1 MDNRQKTMDKIVAL
15 CKNRGFIF
23 PGSEIYGGLAN
34 SWDYGPLGVEFKN
47 NVKRAWWK
55 KFVQESPYNVGL
67 DSAIIMNP
75 QAWVA
80 SGHVGGFSDPLM
92 DCKQCKARH
101 RADKLIEEYAFQNGT
116 DDNPAGW
123 SFEEMAAFIKEKDIA
138 CPDCGGKT
146 FTDIKKFNLMFKTFI
161 GVTEDSSNTVY
172 LRPETAQ
179 GIFVNFPAV
188 QRATRRKLPFGVCQI
203 GKSFRNEITPGNFVF
218 RTREFEQMELEFFC
232 KPGTDLEWF
241 AFWKDYCH
249 QFLLGLGM
257 KDENLRLRDHD
268 PEELCFYSK
277 ATTDF
282 EFLFPFGWGELWGVA
297 DRTDYDLGQHE
308 KFSGKDMT
316 YFDPETN
323 ERYTPYVVE
332 PSLGADR
339 VALAFLVDAYD
350 EEVLDAEKNDVRV
363 VLRLHPALAPY
374 KAAVLPLSKKLSP
387 KAEEIYAELSRYFM
401 IDFDETGSIG
411 KRYRREDEIGTPYCI
426 TVDFETENDGC
437 VTVRERDSMEQV
449 RIPVAELK
457 SYIEEHIAY

>member
-1 MDNRQKTMDKIVAL
+1 MKNTEKTMDKVVAL
-15 CKNRGFIF
+15 CKTRGFIF

-55 KFVQESPYNVGL
+55 KFVQESRYNVGL
-67 DSAIIMNP
+67 DSAIIMNT

-92 DCKQCKARH
+92 DCKGCKARH
-101 RADKLIEEYAFQNGT
+101 RADKLIEDYAFEHGT

-123 SFEEMAAFIKEKDIA
+123 SFEEMASYIKEKDIA
-138 CPDCGGKT
+138 CPICGGKD
-146 FTDIKKFNLMFKTFI
+146 FADIKKFNLMFKTFI
-161 GVTEDSSNTVY
+161 GVTEDSTNTVY

-179 GIFVNFPAV
+179 GIFVNFPAT
-188 QRATRRKLPFGVCQI
+188 QRSTRKKLPFGVAQI
-203 GKSFRNEITPGNFVF
+203 GKSFRNEITPGNFTF

-241 AFWKDYCH
+241 AYWKDYCH
-249 QFLLGLGM
+249 KFLLNLGM
-257 KDENLRLRDHD
+257 REENLRLRDHD
-268 PEELCFYSK
+268 PDELCFYSK

-323 ERYTPYVVE
+323 ERYIPYVIE

-350 EEVLDAEKNDVRV
+350 EEMLGENDMRV
-363 VLRLHPALAPY
+363 VLHLHPALAPY
-374 KAAVLPLSKKLSP
+374 KAAILPLSKKLSD
-387 KAEEIYAELSRYFM
+387 KALEVYDSLAKYFAV
-401 IDFDETGSIG
+401 DFDETGSIG
-411 KRYRREDEIGTPYCI
+411 KRYRREDEIGTPFCI
-426 TVDFETENDGC
+426 TYDFESENDGC
-437 VTVRERDSMEQV
+437 VTVRDRDTMEQV
-449 RIPVAELK
+449 RIPISEVKA
-457 SYIEEHIAY
+457 YIEAKLEF

>member
-1 MDNRQKTMDKIVAL
+1 MENSKKTMEKIVAL

-55 KFVQESPYNVGL
+55 KFVQESRYNVGL

-92 DCKQCKARH
+92 DCKQCKMRH
-101 RADKLIEEYAFQNGT
+101 RADKLIEDYAFQNST
-116 DDNPAGW
+116 NDNPAGW
-123 SFEEMAAFIKEKDIA
+123 SFDEMAKFIAEHDIA
-138 CPDCGGKT
+138 CPSCGGKQ

-188 QRATRRKLPFGVCQI
+188 QRASRKKLPFGVAQI
-203 GKSFRNEITPGNFVF
+203 GKSFRNEITPGNFTF

-241 AFWKDYCH
+241 AYWKDYCH
-249 QFLLGLGM
+249 KFLLDLGM
-257 KDENLRLRDHD
+257 KEENLRLRDHD

-297 DRTDYDLGQHE
+297 DRTDFDLGQHQTH
-308 KFSGKDMT
+308 SGKDMT
-316 YFDPETN
+316 YFDPDTN
-323 ERYTPYVVE
+323 EHYIPYVIE

-350 EEVLDAEKNDVRV
+350 EEELSEGDTRV
-363 VLRLHPALAPY
+363 VLHLHPALAPV
-374 KAAVLPLSKKLSP
+374 KCAVLPLSKKLSD
-387 KAEEIYAELSRYFM
+387 KALELYDELAKEFNT
-401 IDFDETGSIG
+401 DFDETGSIG
-411 KRYRREDEIGTPYCI
+411 KRYRREDEIGTPFCI
-426 TVDFETENDGC
+426 TYDFDTENDGC
-437 VTVRERDSMEQV
+437 VTVRDRDTMEQV
-449 RIPVAELK
+449 RIPLAEVK
-457 SYIEEHIAY
+457 KYIADRLVF